1 MSNGCIAPKSPPNAG
16 LPQATNPESKGTLI
30 HRPHQ
35 LDKIDYAKNGNIA
48 RSTRLC
54 RQWQQI
60 LRPARTLHFMHTV
73 YRLRSVPVTSESLMK
88 YTLIARLHLF
98 SVPRRPPGCR
108 GWRWRR
114 EAWGDHLAQHSGLM
128 LQQPTLHK
136 HNYETH
142 RACMGPVAAL
152 YLWLSL
158 VKSYAALHSLLYA
171 YIYTGYI
178 SIQ

>member
-1 MSNGCIAPKSPPNAG
+1 MPKMV
-16 LPQATNPESKGTLI
+16 TLRAVRY
-30 HRPHQ
+30 HVGSGSG
-35 LDKIDYAKNGNIA
+35 DKFCALRI
-48 RSTRLC
+48 LC
-54 RQWQQI
+54 T
-60 LRPARTLHFMHTV
+60 LRIYHLG
-73 YRLRSVPVTSESLMK
+73 SVPVISESLMK
-88 YTLIARLHLF
+88 YMFIARLHLF

-158 VKSYAALHSLLYA
+158 VKSYAGIACSTVYIHILY
-171 YIYTGYI
+171 IGIGYI